1 MKKRL
6 IPMSFD
12 LVFKK
17 MFGDNEHKERTA
29 LLVSTLLNIPYNDLV
44 NNIELLPTEKR
55 VRNKKDKRQ
64 SQDVIVKIILSINE
78 KISLEMNMN
87 YDESLKNRNIHYLSG
102 MFYNQLKNK
111 EDYSMLEPCIQI
123 NFNRVY
129 TDNTNKII
137 FDKYTLRNEYGN
149 ELTEKIRIYNLN
161 IDACHKIIYNNSI
174 NNYDKDLHEII
185 KYGAMLMETDYAN
198 LKKMLEEF
206 KMKKELKE
214 DILDVMEEYSEDE
227 DLGLWYDEE
236 EEKRKIYE
244 GSLKIAKKQAQKEG
258 MEKGIKEGIK
268 EEKIKVVKQM
278 LNKKFDIDTI
288 SEVVQLP
295 IDEIKE
301 LANN

>member
-1 MKKRL
+1 
-6 IPMSFD
+6 
-12 LVFKK
+12 
-17 MFGDNEHKERTA
+17 
-29 LLVSTLLNIPYNDLV
+29 
-44 NNIELLPTEKR
+44 
-55 VRNKKDKRQ
+55 
-64 SQDVIVKIILSINE
+64 
-78 KISLEMNMN
+78 MN